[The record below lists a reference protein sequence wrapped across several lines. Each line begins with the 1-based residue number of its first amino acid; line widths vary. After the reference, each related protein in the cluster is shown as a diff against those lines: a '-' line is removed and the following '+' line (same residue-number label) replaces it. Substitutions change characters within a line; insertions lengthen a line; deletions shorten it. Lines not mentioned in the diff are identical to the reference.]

1 MKVVKVSASRQDSY
15 VIPNSNC
22 FCWTQCMPVGGACQ
36 PPPPH
41 TPQTQTPHTLS
52 QEATNGG
59 QRTRTSVWIR
69 DSLQQHSQATLSLRE
84 KPFSLPPSLDLHQH
98 TLTHT
103 HTHRTLLQS
112 IFPYLSLFSCHE
124 TVSLRARNAVSS
136 TVSRT
141 PHVSPAIFVT
151 GRHQNFPPILRWGAC
166 VKSTAPFL
174 SSSAKVSLVFVCLW
188 RFFPYFACI

>member
-1 MKVVKVSASRQDSY
+1 MSPTVCVCGSS
-15 VIPNSNC
+15 
-22 FCWTQCMPVGGACQ
+22 VGGACQ

-41 TPQTQTPHTLS
+41 TPQTQTLPQLS
-52 QEATNGG
+52 QERG

-84 KPFSLPPSLDLHQH
+84 KPLSLPPSLDLHQH
-98 TLTHT
+98 THTHT

-136 TVSRT
+136 TVSQT
-141 PHVSPAIFVT
+141 PQHVSPAVFVT
-151 GRHQNFPPILRWGAC
+151 GRLQNISQILRWGAC
-166 VKSTAPFL
+166 VKPTPLFCRV
-174 SSSAKVSLVFVCLW
+174 KVS
-188 RFFPYFACI
+188 